1 MAGDNSTDDDSG
13 DSHEVLMEATYE
25 ALAAEGYSALSLR
38 AVADRANVSRGL
50 VHYHFDSKADL
61 VTSLLDYLLDR
72 LMGDVD
78 AAPWSNPEAALR
90 SVLERVGYGPTDDDP
105 DAYYRALFAL
115 RSQAPFDPA
124 IRERLARNYRLLVD
138 RLSAIIAAGIEDG
151 TFVDVDPDATATFLL
166 VAVDGARTTEL
177 SLATGKTR
185 EQVLDTLETLVFP
198 QLIAES

>member
-1 MAGDNSTDDDSG
+1 
-13 DSHEVLMEATYE
+13 MEATYQT
-25 ALAAEGYSALSLR
+25 LATKGHSELSLR

-61 VTSLLDYLLDR
+61 VMSLLDYLLDR
-72 LMGDVD
+72 LVGDID

-90 SVLERVGYGPTDDDP
+90 SVLERVGYGPTDGDP

-124 IRERLARNYRLLVD
+124 IRERLARNFRLLVD
-138 RLSAIIAAGIEDG
+138 RLSAIIATGIEEG
-151 TFVDVDPDATATFLL
+151 TFIDVDPDATATFLL

-177 SLATGKTR
+177 SLTTENTR
-185 EQVLDTLETLVFP
+185 EQILDTLEKLVFP
-198 QLIAES
+198 QLLANS